1 MKNFFGAFFGSCL
14 GVLLTFGLMFL
25 VMIFAIKGLEES
37 IKGDADDEVG
47 TEITKEG
54 ILKIELN
61 GTLSEREFDD
71 NPLENLGSG
80 FSFSENKGAIGLN
93 KIRKCLENA
102 AANEKVKGILLIFK
116 NLEGGMASHEEFRY
130 MLTEFRKNT
139 SDKKPLW
146 AYAENYGHGSY
157 YLASACHKIFLHPQ
171 GDIRW
176 TGLSAQIMFFREMLE
191 KLGIEVQVFR
201 HGKFK
206 SAVEPFILD
215 KMSDENRRQYE
226 SFLNAIW
233 KNMLDDIS
241 SSRKIPVDSLQQMA
255 NHLSVKNPVDALK
268 KGLVDDLTYWDE
280 AENEIR
286 TFLKLKDNEKIHYL
300 TRNSVQ
306 SWINPDK
313 KPSSEKIAVIYAVGG
328 IEGGEGDNETI
339 GSEGLVKYIRKAAE
353 NEKVKAI
360 VLRVNSPGGSALAS
374 DVIWRE
380 IVRAKKKKPI
390 VVSMGDYAASGGYYI
405 SCAAN
410 KIFAQKNTITGSIGV
425 FGMIP
430 NVSKLLKDKA
440 GIYTDTVN
448 TNRFSDLGGIYRNY
462 TDKEKAFIQASVENV
477 YDVFITRVSEGRN
490 ISKSQV
496 DSIGQGRVWSGMEGK
511 NIGLVDA
518 FGGIKEAVEEAA
530 KLANT
535 KQFNLIE
542 YPEYKSIWTKFLG
555 NQTSQDDAS
564 VIIKLMNNREL
575 KDAYKT
581 FGMIKKEQKGIWAW
595 WPYQVRV
602 N

>member
-1 MKNFFGAFFGSCL
+1 
-14 GVLLTFGLMFL
+14 
-25 VMIFAIKGLEES
+25 
-37 IKGDADDEVG
+37 
-47 TEITKEG
+47 
-54 ILKIELN
+54 
-61 GTLSEREFDD
+61 
-71 NPLENLGSG
+71 
-80 FSFSENKGAIGLN
+80 
-93 KIRKCLENA
+93 
-102 AANEKVKGILLIFK
+102 
-116 NLEGGMASHEEFRY
+116 
-130 MLTEFRKNT
+130 
-139 SDKKPLW
+139 
-146 AYAENYGHGSY
+146 
-157 YLASACHKIFLHPQ
+157 
-171 GDIRW
+171 
-176 TGLSAQIMFFREMLE
+176 
-191 KLGIEVQVFR
+191 
-201 HGKFK
+201 
-206 SAVEPFILD
+206 
-215 KMSDENRRQYE
+215 
-226 SFLNAIW
+226 
-233 KNMLDDIS
+233 
-241 SSRKIPVDSLQQMA
+241 
-255 NHLSVKNPVDALK
+255 
-268 KGLVDDLTYWDE
+268 
-280 AENEIR
+280 
-286 TFLKLKDNEKIHYL
+286 
-300 TRNSVQ
+300 
-306 SWINPDK
+306 
-313 KPSSEKIAVIYAVGG
+313 
-328 IEGGEGDNETI
+328 
-339 GSEGLVKYIRKAAE
+339 
-353 NEKVKAI
+353 
-360 VLRVNSPGGSALAS
+360 
-374 DVIWRE
+374 
-380 IVRAKKKKPI
+380 
-390 VVSMGDYAASGGYYI
+390 MGDYAASGGYYI